1 MYKLK
6 KYSYYKNIL
15 LNYDILYI
23 NNLIYN
29 NDFII
34 YINCLK
40 LSNFLMASGSFG
52 IFDDYINNYDNIS
65 LVLTKKYIN
74 KIFNRHFKF
83 LSSDIFCIFTS
94 DLNKFLNIIKI
105 LKGVSFFY
113 SFKRNFSP
121 LLNSN
126 IILNQV
132 EKYKNF
138 QLFHYILFK
147 LIFNIIILMLYYIVL
162 IIKYLK

>member
-23 NNLIYN
+23 NHLVCN

-34 YINCLK
+34 YINNFK
-40 LSNFLMASGSFG
+40 LHNFLIASGLFNDTAN
-52 IFDDYINNYDNIS
+52 IF

-74 KIFNRHFKF
+74 KIFNCHFKF
-83 LSSDIFCIFTS
+83 LSSNIFCIFIS
-94 DLNKFLNIIKI
+94 DLHKFLNVIKI
-105 LKGVSFFY
+105 LKDVSFFY
-113 SFKRNFSP
+113 SFKYNFSP
-121 LLNSN
+121 LVNAN
-126 IILNQV
+126 VVLNQV

-138 QLFHYILFK
+138 QVFHYILFK
-147 LIFNIIILMLYYIVL
+147 LIFNIIILILYYIIL